1 MDAGCGRSHT
11 RAMRPTLHAKA
22 LNLRHAANLGLRD
35 LGLGFLYWLGF
46 VLMLE
51 PGNLMRWTPPD
62 AAAWTHEGLRLLGA
76 GLLGAAATPAI
87 LALTRRAPIEAP
99 AVWRRGLL
107 HLAFVLAMTLAL
119 IVASCLLAQILPH
132 TARRPVWRDIGDQ
145 LVANGLLVAAW
156 IAGLTALAH
165 AARNLRRGSVDQG
178 SSAALAIRQRG
189 CFTRLDL
196 SQVAWIETQGNY
208 LALHGQTGAT
218 LLRRTAKSLEAELDP
233 SRFVRI
239 HRRAIVALDAVQA
252 VTPLA
257 AGDAVLRLKT
267 GESLRV
273 SRSCRA
279 QLHQA
284 LDGVV

>member
-1 MDAGCGRSHT
+1 
-11 RAMRPTLHAKA
+11 MRPTFHAKA
-22 LNLRHAANLGLRD
+22 PDLRQAAHRGLRD

-87 LALTRRAPIEAP
+87 LALTRRAPIEGP
-99 AVWRRGLL
+99 AAWRRGLL
-107 HLAFVLAMTLAL
+107 HLAFALATALAL
-119 IVASCLLAQILPH
+119 IVASCLLARVLPH
-132 TARRPVWRDIGDQ
+132 ATRPPLWRGMAEE
-145 LVANGLLVAAW
+145 LGANGLLVAAW
-156 IAGLTALAH
+156 IIGLTALAH
-165 AARNLRRGSVDQG
+165 AARNLRRPGVEQG
-178 SSAALAIRQRG
+178 SGAALAVRQRG
-189 CFTRLDL
+189 RFTRLDL
-196 SQVAWIETQGNY
+196 TQVAWIETQGNY

-218 LLRRTAKSLEAELDP
+218 LLRRTAKSLEPELDP
-233 SRFVRI
+233 GRFVRI

-257 AGDAVLRLKT
+257 AGDAVLRLKS

-273 SRSCRA
+273 SRSCRVR
-279 QLHQA
+279 LHQA
-284 LDGVV
+284 LNAVS